1 MEEENK
7 KYKILVIDDDTLTRE
22 MYSERLQQEPNFDV
36 VTAEDG
42 LAGLDAMIKD
52 KPDLVF
58 TGIIMPRMDGFQ
70 LIESMKKDVNLSE
83 IPVII
88 SSHLGRQ
95 EDKDRAKELGIE
107 HFIVRGENSPNY
119 VVNLISSLLAS
130 PNASFVLKLTPGTY
144 DYDLFMK
151 VHFDGQGCPNGKVED
166 LLPVE
171 LKLEKSYPNKLYSVK
186 LRCDL
191 CEK

>member
-1 MEEENK
+1 MTEENQ
-7 KYKILVIDDDTLTRE
+7 KYKILVIDDDTLTRQ
-22 MYSERLQQEPNFDV
+22 MYAERLEQEPNFEV

-42 LAGLDAMIKD
+42 LSGLDSMIKE

-95 EDKDRAKELGIE
+95 EDKDRAKQLGVE
-107 HFIVRGENSPNY
+107 NFIVRGENSPNY
-119 VVNLISSLLAS
+119 VVNLISSLLVT
-130 PNASFVLKLTPGTY
+130 PNASFVLRITPDLY
-144 DYDLFMK
+144 DYKLFM
-151 VHFDGQGCPNGKVED
+151 
-166 LLPVE
+166 
-171 LKLEKSYPNKLYSVK
+171 
-186 LRCDL
+186 
-191 CEK
+191 